1 MSIEKNNITS
11 TITILRILV
20 GWHFLYE
27 GIVKIYNPDWT
38 AYGYLVTAQGPFKP
52 FFDLMLGESIIP
64 WVNILNMAAL
74 TIVGITLILGIYERL
89 GAFIGI
95 GLLTIYYLAQPSF
108 PGLAQVNV
116 EGNYWFVNKNLIELL
131 VCVLLFQ
138 FPTGHHFGL
147 SNLKKQSKPL
157 KDEMD

>member
-1 MSIEKNNITS
+1 MSIDKNNITS
-11 TITILRILV
+11 TITVLRILV

-38 AYGYLVTAQGPFKP
+38 AYGYLATAQGPFKP
-52 FFDLMLGESIIP
+52 FFNLMMGEAILP
-64 WVNILNMAAL
+64 WINILNMAAL

-89 GAFIGI
+89 GAIIGI
-95 GLLTIYYLAQPSF
+95 GLLTFYYLAQPSF

-116 EGNYWFVNKNLIELL
+116 EGNYWFVNKNLIELV

-138 FPTGHHFGL
+138 LPTGHYFGL
-147 SNLKKQSKPL
+147 ANLKKQSKPF

>member
-1 MSIEKNNITS
+1 MSTDKNNVTL
-11 TITILRILV
+11 TITLLRILV

-38 AYGYLVTAQGPFKP
+38 AYGYLATAQGPFKP
-52 FFDLMLGESIIP
+52 FFNLMLGEDILP
-64 WVNILNMAAL
+64 WINILNMAAL
-74 TIVGITLILGIYERL
+74 SIVGITLILGVYERL
-89 GAFIGI
+89 GAII
-95 GLLTIYYLAQPSF
+95 GLGLLAIYYLAQPSF

-116 EGNYWFVNKNLIELL
+116 EGNYWFVNKNLIELV

-138 FPTGHHFGL
+138 FPTGHYFGL
-147 SNLKKQSKPL
+147 SNLKKQSKSL